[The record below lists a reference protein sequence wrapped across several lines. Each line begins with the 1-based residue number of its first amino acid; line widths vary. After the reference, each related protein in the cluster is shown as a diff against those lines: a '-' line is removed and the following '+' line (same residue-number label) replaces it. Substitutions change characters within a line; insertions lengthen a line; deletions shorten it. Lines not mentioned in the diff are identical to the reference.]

1 MTGSVFEQVLRR
13 LRFRLVT
20 IHTTRGFAFA
30 LAGAVVVLLIGGW
43 LDLLVELPSS
53 ARLTTTLLAGIVTP
67 LTVVGVVIVLI
78 RRDRR
83 ALALAHHIDRAGNY
97 DGIVV
102 AGADLF
108 FDRSNR
114 LPLSRGFADLAVAH
128 ASSLAQRVPGAKV
141 VPAQPAMRAA
151 MILAGVVLFVAIAAW
166 IVPRVVAVEFARFF
180 DPFGDH
186 PPYSRVVFTV
196 DPGDVS
202 VVYGA
207 GFHVRVLASGA
218 PVETMELALLPS
230 GSPSEQVLRLFPA
243 SDGSWEVAVSSVTE
257 PGDYW
262 VRCSQGRSRRFHIG
276 VKTVPRI
283 ETVVAHLT
291 PPSYA
296 RQPESVGPPPPQG
309 IAGLVGS
316 KVKLTVESNR
326 PLSGG
331 SILLPGENAPTV
343 SMSPVAELAEQVVG
357 AFSLTRY
364 GRVEIH
370 VIDREG
376 QRSADPYVLTVVV
389 NPDERPL
396 VRMIEPMTNS
406 LATPNAVLPIAVEA
420 EDDVGLERLDLYRSL
435 NDSRATPKSLAVPP
449 PPALRATSGVE
460 LSLAT
465 YGLVPGDE
473 IKLFARVLDND
484 VAGAKGAESQVVTV
498 RIISEE
504 DLQRMVRMRESVE
517 SLQSKFQ
524 QAARRMESLDRDM
537 EKLEQELKEAA
548 AKNQPVEKLNE
559 RLAELAERLKEDA
572 KAIAESAEKEL
583 PYEIDHRL
591 SAELKALATQLQKA
605 AEQAQGMAKSADP
618 GNSGAIEKQLAQLR
632 QQMTRNKQDFDEKV
646 MAPLEHLAHVYPLYE
661 DQARFVELY
670 QRQRSLAER
679 AASLKGKE
687 RPDDPA
693 VKSRMRDLE
702 AEQRRLEDDLAAL
715 LDKIEA
721 DVEKLPDA
729 PHLDSLRTTATEF
742 VSQVRASG
750 VRDVMVAA
758 STGFEA
764 FSGTRGAEESRKA
777 ADILEQFL
785 KKCSGIGKACKNCPP
800 TFSPSLSSCLGQSM
814 EQMLADAGLKQGTGS
829 GQGSGAGDGYSAV
842 RSTLENTGIYGGPTT
857 ASAAR
862 RGGSSDRPSA
872 RKRFQPGGSI
882 AADSQATASSVQASA
897 TTVPESAIPSAYRRR
912 VADYFRRVAEELGS
926 QRNKP

>member
-1 MTGSVFEQVLRR
+1 
-13 LRFRLVT
+13 
-20 IHTTRGFAFA
+20 
-30 LAGAVVVLLIGGW
+30 
-43 LDLLVELPSS
+43 
-53 ARLTTTLLAGIVTP
+53 
-67 LTVVGVVIVLI
+67 
-78 RRDRR
+78 
-83 ALALAHHIDRAGNY
+83 
-97 DGIVV
+97 
-102 AGADLF
+102 
-108 FDRSNR
+108 
-114 LPLSRGFADLAVAH
+114 
-128 ASSLAQRVPGAKV
+128 
-141 VPAQPAMRAA
+141 
-151 MILAGVVLFVAIAAW
+151 
-166 IVPRVVAVEFARFF
+166 
-180 DPFGDH
+180 
-186 PPYSRVVFTV
+186 
-196 DPGDVS
+196 
-202 VVYGA
+202 
-207 GFHVRVLASGA
+207 
-218 PVETMELALLPS
+218 
-230 GSPSEQVLRLFPA
+230 
-243 SDGSWEVAVSSVTE
+243 
-257 PGDYW
+257 
-262 VRCSQGRSRRFHIG
+262 
-276 VKTVPRI
+276 
-283 ETVVAHLT
+283 
-291 PPSYA
+291 
-296 RQPESVGPPPPQG
+296 
-309 IAGLVGS
+309 
-316 KVKLTVESNR
+316 
-326 PLSGG
+326 
-331 SILLPGENAPTV
+331 
-343 SMSPVAELAEQVVG
+343 
-357 AFSLTRY
+357 
-364 GRVEIH
+364 
-370 VIDREG
+370 
-376 QRSADPYVLTVVV
+376 
-389 NPDERPL
+389 
-396 VRMIEPMTNS
+396 
-406 LATPNAVLPIAVEA
+406 
-420 EDDVGLERLDLYRSL
+420 
-435 NDSRATPKSLAVPP
+435 
-449 PPALRATSGVE
+449 
-460 LSLAT
+460 
-465 YGLVPGDE
+465 
-473 IKLFARVLDND
+473 
-484 VAGAKGAESQVVTV
+484 
-498 RIISEE
+498 
-504 DLQRMVRMRESVE
+504 
-517 SLQSKFQ
+517 
-524 QAARRMESLDRDM
+524 MESLDRDM